1 MRVGIGFD
9 AHKLVKGRPLI
20 LGGIEI
26 PYPLGLAGH
35 SDADVIIHAAI
46 DAILGAI
53 GTGDIG
59 YYFPD
64 TDSRYKGISSLTLLL
79 EVAEIVVKAG
89 FAVVN
94 VDVVAVLE
102 EPKLSPYRE
111 KMCQK
116 VAEALKI
123 EAKQVSIKAK
133 TTEGLGFSGRRE
145 GVAAYAVALVEEI
158 KSGG

>member
-9 AHKLVKGRPLI
+9 AHKLVEGRPLI

-35 SDADVIIHAAI
+35 SDADVIIHAVI

-53 GTGDIG
+53 GAGDIG

-89 FAVVN
+89 FTVVN

-123 EAKQVSIKAK
+123 KAKQVSIKAK

-145 GVAAYAVALVEEI
+145 GIAAYAVALVEEI